1 MLCVKNGR
9 IHDAVHETP
18 YQADLLIENGKIR
31 AIGEDLEGDETI
43 GWRFILDLWMP
54 IRTLVWTALQPVP
67 LEWII
72 MK

>member
-43 GWRFILDLWMP
+43 DANGLEIYPGFVDAHTHIGLDDRSRWNGL
-54 IRTLVWTALQPVP
+54 
-67 LEWII
+67 
-72 MK
+72 